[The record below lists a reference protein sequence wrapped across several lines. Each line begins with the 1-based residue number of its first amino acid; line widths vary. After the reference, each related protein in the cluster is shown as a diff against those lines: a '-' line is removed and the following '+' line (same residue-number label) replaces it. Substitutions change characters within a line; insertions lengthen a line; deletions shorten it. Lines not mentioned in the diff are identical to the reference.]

1 MSGKYLFKRHAFSRL
16 VFQVKNGGDVAGYRF
31 NAISI
36 EILPARISLLTTP
49 DTLKDIG
56 YYIDTII
63 ASYAK
68 EKSIILDLTGKRVML
83 DGVPFAVNIP
93 NP

>member
-16 VFQVKNGGDVAGYRF
+16 VFQVKNSGDTTGYRF
-31 NAISI
+31 NETAI

-56 YYIDTII
+56 YYIDTIVT
-63 ASYAK
+63 SYTK
-68 EKSIILDLTGKRVML
+68 EKSIVLDLTGKKVLL
-83 DGVPFAVNIP
+83 DNIP
-93 NP
+93 FPVTIESE

>member
-16 VFQVKNGGDVAGYRF
+16 VFQVKNAGDVPGYRF
-31 NAISI
+31 NETPV

-56 YYIDTII
+56 YYIDTLVS
-63 ASYAK
+63 SYTK

-83 DGVPFAVNIP
+83 DGVAFAVNIP
-93 NP
+93 SP